1 MSEAFIEERRN
12 TFLSSL
18 LPDLLGDTKAIDAAG
33 NSENGISSKEFA
45 MEVDQKDPF
54 RKYRDEFE
62 FPETGEE
69 ATIREPKSRTL
80 YFCGNSLGLQPKRA
94 REYLNEELDKW
105 ATYGVEGHFKTV
117 RPWVTVDETV
127 KDQMAAVVGAKP
139 LEVTVMNSLTANLHL
154 MMVPFYRPEKSRF
167 KILIEEKAFPS
178 DYQAVCS
185 QLQFHGYDPEEAL
198 IKVQPREDG
207 ALILSE
213 DIVDAIERR
222 GDEIALV
229 LIGGVQY
236 YTGQFFDIPSIVQ
249 MAHNK
254 GCNVGIDLAHAVGNV
269 PLELHDWGPDFA
281 CWCTYKYL
289 NSGPGSIG
297 GCFVH
302 EKHANRTD
310 LPRFAGWWGH
320 QKDDRFKMEHKFVP
334 SPGAAGYQLSNPPV
348 LECAVLRAS
357 LNLFIEAGGVPA
369 LREKSL
375 ALTSYLELLL
385 SMKVPGIQ
393 IVTPAERHYRGC
405 QLSLRLP
412 VNIKKV
418 YETLQNEGIIVDT
431 REPDTMRVAPC
442 PLYNSF
448 SDVQQFVEILAQ
460 VISNVK

>member
-1 MSEAFIEERRN
+1 M
-12 TFLSSL
+12 
-18 LPDLLGDTKAIDAAG
+18 
-33 NSENGISSKEFA
+33 
-45 MEVDQKDPF
+45 
-54 RKYRDEFE
+54 
-62 FPETGEE
+62 
-69 ATIREPKSRTL
+69 
-80 YFCGNSLGLQPKRA
+80 
-94 REYLNEELDKW
+94 
-105 ATYGVEGHFKTV
+105 
-117 RPWVTVDETV
+117 
-127 KDQMAAVVGAKP
+127 
-139 LEVTVMNSLTANLHL
+139 
-154 MMVPFYRPEKSRF
+154 
-167 KILIEEKAFPS
+167 
-178 DYQAVCS
+178 
-185 QLQFHGYDPEEAL
+185 
-198 IKVQPREDG
+198 QPRENG
-207 ALILSE
+207 SLILSE
-213 DIVDAIERR
+213 DIVNTIEER

-236 YTGQFFDIPSIVQ
+236 YTGQYFDIPSIVR
-249 MAHNK
+249 MAHVSIVFKRWRKYVLYTYFSIMMLQSK
-254 GCNVGIDLAHAVGNV
+254 GCKIGIDLAHAVGNV
-269 PLELHDWGPDFA
+269 PLELHEWGTDFA

-357 LNLFIEAGGVPA
+357 LNLFIEAGGVKA
-369 LREKSL
+369 LRTKSL

-385 SMKVPGIQ
+385 TTKAPGIH

-431 REPDTMRVAPC
+431 REPDAMRVAPC

-448 SDVQQFVEILAQ
+448 ADVQEFVEILAQ
-460 VISNVK
+460 VISQVE